1 MSATKPVGKVHVLD
15 AAARKLHS
23 HAVFA
28 VILCEDEGGNAFHF
42 EAACFNFDLKPGH
55 PLVTTSNSA
64 GGARH
69 G

>member
-28 VILCEDEGGNAFHF
+28 VILCEDDEGNAFHF
-42 EAACFNFDLKPGH
+42 EASCFNFDLKPGH
-55 PLVTTSNSA
+55 PLFTTSNSA
-64 GGARH
+64 SEGRT
-69 G
+69 